1 MRIGT
6 LFLIVV
12 GCATL
17 VGCSSRVF
25 VKPIFNPF
33 ARTVPCT
40 TRDCS
45 LPVTVTENASTRT
58 CDLDVAEY
66 LNVQG
71 GPSGQRSLTWT
82 IGTDGYQFS
91 RESYKYGIFI
101 KTDPGD
107 EFKNVQITG
116 NGKSLSIQFNHQRT
130 GIDYGYA
137 LTVRRSDGSFCNT
150 LDPWLIS

>member
-12 GCATL
+12 GCAAL
-17 VGCSSRVF
+17 AGCSSTGRHM
-25 VKPIFNPF
+25 FNPF
-33 ARTVPCT
+33 ARTVQCT

-45 LPVTVTENASTRT
+45 LPVTVTENASTKT

-71 GPSGQRSLTWT
+71 GPSGQRSVTWT
-82 IGTDGYQFS
+82 IDTDGYQFS
-91 RESYKYGIFI
+91 KESYKYGIFI
-101 KTDPGD
+101 KTDPYD

-137 LTVRRSDGSFCNT
+137 LTVRRSDGSFCKT
-150 LDPWLIS
+150 LDPWMLS